1 MKIDIDTEQFQDV
14 FVEYLTAEMGSLVS
28 EFSWIGK
35 SLSTHPD
42 VAYDNMSELVYKID
56 SIQVVINLI
65 KDKMRSNV
73 FADDYINA
81 KVDAVPETMATIHR
95 ARESYGVI
103 YDPNNFDINIYDSLP
118 CDTEPKYF

>member
-14 FVEYLTAEMGSLVS
+14 FVEYLTAEMGYLVS

-35 SLSTHPD
+35 SLSNHPD

>member
-14 FVEYLTAEMGSLVS
+14 FVEYLTAEMGYLVS

-35 SLSTHPD
+35 SLSNHPD

-118 CDTEPKYF
+118 CDIEPKYF